1 MRYPP
6 SRTAPAHA
14 AISAYARDRMD
25 EYLHLRLGGVSRE
38 AAARRMN
45 LTLRTTYRYDARHR
59 AGDYG
64 KAA

>member
-14 AISAYARDRMD
+14 AISARARDRMED
-25 EYLHLRLGGVSRE
+25 YLHLRQGGVSRT
-38 AAARRMN
+38 AAARR
-45 LTLRTTYRYDARHR
+45 LGVTLRTTFRYDARHR